1 MKKYMIVLSAAAVL
15 AASSCS
21 KEPVEVQTPAEEA
34 GTVTLFG
41 QYPAISSEGETKVDV
56 SGNAVVWSAD
66 DALGVFTASSKSPSR
81 FGISGGAGTANGSFS
96 GKIIDEGAA
105 GDVYAIYPY
114 KEDEL
119 GLDVVPSAVKI
130 NFNGQT
136 QDGFGAN
143 AEAHLGAF
151 TYMASS
157 PVKLSNGK
165 ASVEFYHLAV
175 KMAFEF
181 SLPVDCTVKFLTMTT
196 TLNKFYGIG
205 VVDLTASNPVA
216 KGWGTATRSFSLGFK
231 NSKVSAGQK
240 VTAYAMML
248 PADLASSAITFYVSV
263 EKADGTPATYTVKKS
278 SALKFEAAKSYTAEL
293 PSVSKYNT
301 GEYDMVFVPGG
312 SLNICGIFTSED
324 KADVKAVADK
334 DYRVDSFWIG
344 KTEVTN
350 QQYCDFLNRRQPG
363 EVQLNSWI
371 TEGICQ
377 IEDQGDGYY
386 VQKWVPKSGP
396 ILNADGTTTVGSY
409 ADFPMIGV
417 TGLGANAYS
426 ANMAE
431 KVLGYPE
438 KDSGYYLPTEAQ
450 WEYAAVGS
458 EWNANWANEMIA
470 GCDYDADFNKYM
482 WSCKNCDSAGSSC
495 LGVYIGNGSDPN
507 SVSGSG
513 SKTGGTHPVA
523 GLLPNY
529 LGIYDMSGNV
539 GEICSDYY
547 NASSYPYGSSLNP
560 RNSSYT
566 NAEDTGEAGYARVVR
581 GGMWFS
587 FPSEGITYSRDCMGQ
602 AASYNFTGFRMV
614 LPLK

>member
-1 MKKYMIVLSAAAVL
+1 MKKYMIILSAAAAL

-21 KEPVEVQTPAEEA
+21 KEPVEVQSPAEEN
-34 GTVTLFG
+34 GKVTLFG
-41 QYPAISSEGETKVDV
+41 QYPAISAEGETKVDV
-56 SGNAVVWSAD
+56 SGNSVMWNGN
-66 DALGVFTASSKSPSR
+66 DALGVFTASSTAPSI
-81 FGISGGAGTANGSFS
+81 FKLSGGAGTVSGSFS
-96 GKIIDEGAA
+96 GKIIEADAE

-114 KEDEL
+114 REDEL

-136 QDGFGAN
+136 QDGFGEN

-151 TYMASS
+151 TYMAAS
-157 PVKLSNGK
+157 PVKLSDGK
-165 ASVEFYHLAV
+165 ATVEFHHLAV

-196 TLNKFYGIG
+196 TLSKFYGTGI
-205 VVDLTASNPVA
+205 VDLTAATPVA

-248 PADLASSAITFYVSV
+248 PANLASSAITFYVSA
-263 EKADGTPATYTVKKS
+263 EKADGTPVTYTVKKS
-278 SALKFEAAKSYTAEL
+278 SALNFEAAKSYTAEV
-293 PSVSKYNT
+293 PSMSKYNV

-312 SLNICGIFTSED
+312 SLNICGIFSSEE
-324 KADVKAVADK
+324 KASVKAVADK

-350 QQYCDFLNRRQPG
+350 QQFCDFLNRRQPSDY
-363 EVQLNSWI
+363 QIDAWI
-371 TEGICQ
+371 AEGICQ

-386 VQKWVPKSGP
+386 TQKWVPKSGS
-396 ILNADGTTTVGSY
+396 ILNADGSTTVGSY
-409 ADFPMIGV
+409 ADYPVIGV
-417 TGLGANAYS
+417 TALGAGAYS
-426 ANMAE
+426 ANVAE
-431 KVLGYPE
+431 KVLGYPS
-438 KDSGYYLPTEAQ
+438 KDAGYYLPTEAQ

-495 LGVYIGNGSDPN
+495 LGVYIGNGGDPN
-507 SVSGSG
+507 AISGSG
-513 SKTGGTHPVA
+513 SKTGGTHPV
-523 GLLPNY
+523 GKLLPNY

-539 GEICSDYY
+539 GEICADYY
-547 NASSYPYGSSLNP
+547 NAEKYPYGSSLNP
-560 RNSSYT
+560 RNADYSS
-566 NAEDTGEAGYARVVR
+566 AEDTGDAGPARVVR

-587 FPSEGITYSRDCMGQ
+587 YPSEGITYSRDCMGQ
-602 AASYNFTGFRMV
+602 AASYNFTGFRMA